1 MPTFKETLYS
11 SKFTLYKKL
20 LIFASLKIEQN
31 LKLGKIKDVQ
41 NATLQRV
48 EILCALQ
55 KLGEKLNEEEEMFL
69 SSNLS
74 NNMKQFEIASDS
86 AKIGILKF

>member
-1 MPTFKETLYS
+1 MIQK
-11 SKFTLYKKL
+11 
-20 LIFASLKIEQN
+20 
-31 LKLGKIKDVQ
+31 
-41 NATLQRV
+41 V

-55 KLGEKLNEEEEMFL
+55 KLGEILSEEEEIFL

-86 AKIGILKF
+86 TEIGIF